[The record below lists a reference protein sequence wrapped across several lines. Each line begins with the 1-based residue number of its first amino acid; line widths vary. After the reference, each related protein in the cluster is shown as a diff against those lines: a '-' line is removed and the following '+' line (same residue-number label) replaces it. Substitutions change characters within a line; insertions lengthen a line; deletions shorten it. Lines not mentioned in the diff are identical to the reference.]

1 MLLVRCDPNVPPAVL
16 ERVRPPLE
24 RAARQ
29 WTGPGEVFVYCVPH
43 PGGAR
48 ELIVRVSTLQ
58 GVVPVLF
65 RLDGLEATEVET
77 TLEGTLMRGD
87 L

>member
-1 MLLVRCDPNVPPAVL
+1 MLSVRCDPNVPGEVL
-16 ERVRPPLE
+16 ERVRTPIE
-24 RAARQ
+24 RAVRR
-29 WTGPGEVFVYCVPH
+29 WTGFGEAFVYCVPE

-48 ELIVRVSTLQ
+48 ELMVRLSTPQ

-65 RLDGLEATEVET
+65 RLDTLDAQQLET
-77 TLEGTLMRGD
+77 TLKGTLMRGD

>member
-1 MLLVRCDPNVPPAVL
+1 MLAIRCDPNVPGEVL

-24 RAARQ
+24 RAARR
-29 WTGPGEVFVYCVPH
+29 WTGLGEAFVYCFRD

-48 ELIVRVSTLQ
+48 ELMIRVSTPQ

-65 RLDGLEATEVET
+65 RLDTLDAEGVET
-77 TLEGTLMRGD
+77 ALKGTLMRGD